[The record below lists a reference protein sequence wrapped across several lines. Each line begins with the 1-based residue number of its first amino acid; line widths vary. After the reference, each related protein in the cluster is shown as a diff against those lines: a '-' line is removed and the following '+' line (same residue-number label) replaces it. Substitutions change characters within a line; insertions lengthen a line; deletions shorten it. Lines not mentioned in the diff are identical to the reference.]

1 MTMGESRVFVLVH
14 GAWHG
19 GWCWAHTAALL
30 RAAGHR
36 VFTPTQTGLGERRHL
51 ISKAIT
57 IDTFV
62 SDIAEVLVAE
72 ELHDV
77 VLVGHSFGGLAVS
90 GVADRM
96 PERLRRLVYLD
107 ALIVESGLSAFDG
120 LPPEVVAG
128 RLRAA
133 QESSGGLSLPVPP
146 PEAFGVT
153 GEAESAWLRRRCT
166 PHPLGSYTTPL
177 LLKHPLGNGVPL
189 SYVDCTAPAYPALDG
204 VKARLRAGPGWDWRM
219 FAASHDAMV
228 TAPAAL
234 ADLLMEI
241 AG

>member
-1 MTMGESRVFVLVH
+1 MAEARVFVLVH

-19 GWCWAHTAALL
+19 GWCWRHTAAML

-51 ISKAIT
+51 MNKAIT
-57 IDTFV
+57 IDLFV

-77 VLVGHSFGGLAVS
+77 VLVGHSFGGLAIS

-96 PERLRRLVYLD
+96 PERLRHLIYLD
-107 ALIVESGLSAFDG
+107 ALVVEGGSSAFDR
-120 LPPEVVAG
+120 LPPDVVAG
-128 RLRAA
+128 RLQAA
-133 QESSGGLSLPVPP
+133 QDSSGGLSLPVPP

-153 GEAESAWLRRRCT
+153 GEPESAWLRRRCT

-177 LLKHPLGNGVPL
+177 TLKHPLGNGVPC
-189 SYVDCTAPAYPALDG
+189 SYVACTTPVYPALDD
-204 VKARLRAGPGWDWRM
+204 VKAWLRDKPGWTWRTL
-219 FAASHDAMV
+219 AASHDAMV

-234 ADLLMEI
+234 AGLLIEI

>member
-1 MTMGESRVFVLVH
+1 MDSARVFVLVH

-19 GWCWAHTAALL
+19 GWCWAHAAAML
-30 RAAGHR
+30 RAAGHQ

-51 ISKAIT
+51 MSKAIT

-62 SDIAEVLVAE
+62 ADIAEVLVAE

-77 VLVGHSFGGLAVS
+77 VLVGHSFGGLAIS

-96 PERLRRLVYLD
+96 PERLRHLIYLD
-107 ALIVESGLSAFDG
+107 ALVVEGGRTAFDR

-128 RLRAA
+128 RLQAA
-133 QESSGGLSLPVPP
+133 QDSSGGLSLPVPP

-153 GEAESAWLRRRCT
+153 AEAESAWLRRRCT

-177 LLKHPLGNGVPL
+177 TLKHPLCNGVPR
-189 SYVDCTAPAYPALDG
+189 SYVDCTTPVYPALDD
-204 VKARLRAGPGWDWRM
+204 VKAWLRGEPGWNWRTLE
-219 FAASHDAMV
+219 ASHDAMV

-234 ADLLMEI
+234 AGLLMEI